1 VVGIFIASR
10 AAEPLEERSEIR
22 AIEGRGLEGDR
33 YLAGEGTWSSRG
45 GAGRHVTLI
54 ECEAVDEL
62 RSRDGIDLRPEDLR
76 RNLVTEGVALADLVG
91 RELRVGDVVLRGIR
105 LCEPCA
111 HIEALTHPGVVTG
124 LVHRAGLRA
133 DIVEGGTIRV
143 GDPIVG
149 VE

>member
-1 VVGIFIASR
+1 VVGIFIAPGAS
-10 AAEPLEERSEIR
+10 EPLEERSEIR

-33 YLAGEGTWSSRG
+33 YLAGAGTWSSRR

-54 ECEAVDEL
+54 ERETVDEL

-111 HIEALTHPGVVTG
+111 HIEALTQPGVVTG

-133 DIVEGGTIRV
+133 DIVDGGTIRV